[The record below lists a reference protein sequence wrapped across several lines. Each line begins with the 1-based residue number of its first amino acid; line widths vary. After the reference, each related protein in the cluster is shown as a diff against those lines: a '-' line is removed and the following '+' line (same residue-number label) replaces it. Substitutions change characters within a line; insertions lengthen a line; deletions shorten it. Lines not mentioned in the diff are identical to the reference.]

1 MKHIASAAFALA
13 LFPAL
18 AQADP
23 YPTTLSQAEQERHE
37 FLDARQGRPSG
48 PERSFGGHFGLPRA
62 DLRSIRQI
70 EERQGPTPDP
80 MASIHRPAR

>member
-23 YPTTLSQAEQERHE
+23 YPTTLSQEEQERHE
-37 FLDARQGRPSG
+37 FLDAQRGRSSG
-48 PERSFGGHFGLPRA
+48 LERSFGGHFGVPRA
-62 DLRSIRQI
+62 DRQSVRQI
-70 EERQGPTPDP
+70 EERQGLTPDST
-80 MASIHRPAR
+80 ASIPRPAR